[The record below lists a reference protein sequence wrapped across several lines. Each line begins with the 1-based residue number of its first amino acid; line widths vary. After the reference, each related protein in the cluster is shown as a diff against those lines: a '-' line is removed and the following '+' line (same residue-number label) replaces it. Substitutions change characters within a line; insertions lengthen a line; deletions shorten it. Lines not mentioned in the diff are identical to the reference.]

1 MVYLKDFG
9 LSSIIS
15 FLWTFINR
23 KMKLQNSV
31 KGIYKDQQSR
41 DIIAVQ
47 ECILFLFRTECTDRE
62 SCLGLNVQRE
72 REREVVQR
80 LLCLGGQAWC
90 NVEIYKNNTLW
101 QKMISE
107 DVLAKPSIYSSDQK
121 PFGLWANQKSKK
133 TSLFSYSR
141 ATS

>member
-47 ECILFLFRTECTDRE
+47 ECILFLFRTECT
-62 SCLGLNVQRE
+62 E

>member
-15 FLWTFINR
+15 FLSTFINR

-31 KGIYKDQQSR
+31 KGIYKDRQSR

-47 ECILFLFRTECTDRE
+47 ECILFLFRTECTE
-62 SCLGLNVQRE
+62 RE

-90 NVEIYKNNTLW
+90 NVEIYKSNTLW

>member
-47 ECILFLFRTECTDRE
+47 ECILFLFRTECT
-62 SCLGLNVQRE
+62 E

-90 NVEIYKNNTLW
+90 NVEIYKSNTLW

>member
-47 ECILFLFRTECTDRE
+47 ECILFLFRTECT
-62 SCLGLNVQRE
+62 E

-80 LLCLGGQAWC
+80 LLFLGGQAWC

>member
-31 KGIYKDQQSR
+31 KGTYKDQQSR

-47 ECILFLFRTECTDRE
+47 ECILFLFRTECTE
-62 SCLGLNVQRE
+62 RE
-72 REREVVQR
+72 RERER
-80 LLCLGGQAWC
+80 LYRDSCVSGAKHDVML
-90 NVEIYKNNTLW
+90 KFTKTTLFD
-101 QKMISE
+101 K
-107 DVLAKPSIYSSDQK
+107 
-121 PFGLWANQKSKK
+121 
-133 TSLFSYSR
+133 R
-141 ATS
+141 

>member
-47 ECILFLFRTECTDRE
+47 ECILFLFRTECTE
-62 SCLGLNVQRE
+62 RE
-72 REREVVQR
+72 RERGCTE
-80 LLCLGGQAWC
+80 
-90 NVEIYKNNTLW
+90 TLV
-101 QKMISE
+101 SRG
-107 DVLAKPSIYSSDQK
+107 PSMM
-121 PFGLWANQKSKK
+121 
-133 TSLFSYSR
+133 
-141 ATS
+141 

>member
-31 KGIYKDQQSR
+31 KGIYKDRQSR

-47 ECILFLFRTECTDRE
+47 ECILFLFRTECTE
-62 SCLGLNVQRE
+62 RE

-90 NVEIYKNNTLW
+90 NVEIYKSNTLW

>member
-47 ECILFLFRTECTDRE
+47 ECILFLFRTECTE
-62 SCLGLNVQRE
+62 RE

>member
-47 ECILFLFRTECTDRE
+47 ECILFLFRTECTE
-62 SCLGLNVQRE
+62 RE

-133 TSLFSYSR
+133 ASLFSYSR

>member
-62 SCLGLNVQRE
+62 RE
-72 REREVVQR
+72 RERERER
-80 LLCLGGQAWC
+80 LYRDSCVSGAKHDVML
-90 NVEIYKNNTLW
+90 KFTKTTLFD
-101 QKMISE
+101 K
-107 DVLAKPSIYSSDQK
+107 
-121 PFGLWANQKSKK
+121 
-133 TSLFSYSR
+133 R
-141 ATS
+141 

>member
-31 KGIYKDQQSR
+31 KGIYKDRQSR

-47 ECILFLFRTECTDRE
+47 ECILFLFRTECT
-62 SCLGLNVQRE
+62 E

-90 NVEIYKNNTLW
+90 NVEIYKSNTLW

>member
-62 SCLGLNVQRE
+62 RE
-72 REREVVQR
+72 RERER
-80 LLCLGGQAWC
+80 GCT
-90 NVEIYKNNTLW
+90 ETLV
-101 QKMISE
+101 SRG
-107 DVLAKPSIYSSDQK
+107 PSMM
-121 PFGLWANQKSKK
+121 
-133 TSLFSYSR
+133 
-141 ATS
+141 

>member
-47 ECILFLFRTECTDRE
+47 ECILFLFRTECTE
-62 SCLGLNVQRE
+62 RE

-90 NVEIYKNNTLW
+90 NVEIYKSNTLW

>member
-31 KGIYKDQQSR
+31 KGIYKDRQSR

-47 ECILFLFRTECTDRE
+47 ECILFLFRTECT
-62 SCLGLNVQRE
+62 E

-80 LLCLGGQAWC
+80 LLCLGGQA
-90 NVEIYKNNTLW
+90 
-101 QKMISE
+101 
-107 DVLAKPSIYSSDQK
+107 
-121 PFGLWANQKSKK
+121 
-133 TSLFSYSR
+133 
-141 ATS
+141 

>member
-47 ECILFLFRTECTDRE
+47 ECILFLFRTECTE
-62 SCLGLNVQRE
+62 RE
-72 REREVVQR
+72 RERERER
-80 LLCLGGQAWC
+80 LYRDSCVSGAKHDVML
-90 NVEIYKNNTLW
+90 KFTKTTLFD
-101 QKMISE
+101 K
-107 DVLAKPSIYSSDQK
+107 
-121 PFGLWANQKSKK
+121 
-133 TSLFSYSR
+133 R
-141 ATS
+141 